1 MEEVQ
6 RGVNISYSS
15 QPVYRKYAA
24 ENIQLQRH
32 CAQSRIQHKAESVS
46 QSLKCSCRE
55 EYYYWIELAKKNVA
69 EKLKS
74 EFNQVKTRQKKPL
87 NWVFRFKPLCSDQ
100 REREIRFINCR
111 QKLFYPTKWRGEV
124 EQCAGHTAVILK
136 YFCTKMFFWNTY
148 FCSLSCC
155 LYFRFSELNRKS

>member
-46 QSLKCSCRE
+46 QSLKCSGKI
-55 EYYYWIELAKKNVA
+55 YPNQ
-69 EKLKS
+69 KS
-74 EFNQVKTRQKKPL
+74 
-87 NWVFRFKPLCSDQ
+87 
-100 REREIRFINCR
+100 
-111 QKLFYPTKWRGEV
+111 FYF
-124 EQCAGHTAVILK
+124 LK
-136 YFCTKMFFWNTY
+136 YF
-148 FCSLSCC
+148 SLSKQTD
-155 LYFRFSELNRKS
+155 SDTVN